1 MTAQAHLVR
10 HRSHGIVLPTVLI
23 MLLVLTIA
31 SLVIVEQIS
40 SQTRMAGNAAVEQV
54 TLQAAESGLREV
66 VNDLNSG
73 AISPLPSAYYADA
86 GGYYYFLASNYSS
99 GTPLPWK
106 VTSNWGTSLTNTPA
120 LSCASPTS
128 MAISLCQYMIEMLPS
143 VRAKGG
149 STVRVFRITVRAAG
163 PNNQSVVMLQ
173 TLYQLP
179 T

>member
-1 MTAQAHLVR
+1 MTAQVHLPR
-10 HRSHGIVLPTVLI
+10 HGSRGIVLPTVLI

-73 AISPLPSAYYADA
+73 AISSLPTAYYANT
-86 GGYYYFLASNYSS
+86 GGYYYFEASNYNSS
-99 GTPLPWK
+99 TPLPWK
-106 VTSNWGTSLTNTPA
+106 VPSNWGSNLTNTPA

-128 MAISLCQYMIEMLPS
+128 MATSLCQYMIEMLPS
-143 VRAKGG
+143 VRVKGG
-149 STVRVFRITVRAAG
+149 STMRVFRITVRAVG

-179 T
+179 A